1 MAPSVRINVQL
12 DYETWKEAEDLAKRE
27 EISLS
32 ALVRE
37 ALEFRLTND
46 LQITY
51 ERKLAATSETPNV
64 PGEAG

>member
-27 EISLS
+27 KISLS